1 MRDCYWYFSFWSTW
15 NWRWYDF
22 LKAITLTL
30 CCDNGTATTFCV
42 ALTDRTFKTTSVGLG
57 WSDFCKANQFH
68 IGDAI
73 YFKFAESI
81 SSNRKVVCKKHLR
94 FCRKLILKFI
104 STKHSSKG
112 GGEMRDSFMWNQQ
125 QPEKM
130 TPEEM

>member
-1 MRDCYWYFSFWSTW
+1 MCLLNSSLAGTVTGISAFGALGIGGGIWHLKKVRATIPVTCGVQT
-15 NWRWYDF
+15 NENRYDF

-81 SSNRKVVCKKHLR
+81 SSNVSHA
-94 FCRKLILKFI
+94 FKLL
-104 STKHSSKG
+104 
-112 GGEMRDSFMWNQQ
+112 D
-125 QPEKM
+125 
-130 TPEEM
+130 